1 MEEKHFWLKL
11 SIILSVV
18 IVLLIGVGFYAY
30 SKQPTTEEE
39 VRQIELSNG
48 VCANS
53 QDFVIFKK
61 GRFTHGGLYILVDKK
76 TRVQYLYFSNG
87 YQGGLSALIDS
98 LGKPILYQGELPDNT
113 IIK

>member
-30 SKQPTTEEE
+30 SKQPTTEE

-48 VCANS
+48 VFANS

-76 TRVQYLYFSNG
+76 TRVRYLYFSNG
-87 YQGGLSALIDS
+87 YQGGMSALIDS

>member
-30 SKQPTTEEE
+30 SKQPASEEE
-39 VRQIELSNG
+39 VHQFELSKG
-48 VCANS
+48 VCSNS
-53 QDFVIFKK
+53 QDFVIYKK
-61 GRFTHGGLYILVDKK
+61 GQLGMSSLYILVDKK

-87 YQGGLSALIDS
+87 YQGGMSALIDS
-98 LGKPILYQGELPDNT
+98 VGKPILYQGELPDDT

>member
-11 SIILSVV
+11 SIIL
-18 IVLLIGVGFYAY
+18 IVAIALLVGVGFYAY

-39 VRQIELSNG
+39 VHQIELSNR

-76 TRVQYLYFSNG
+76 TRVQYLYFSNS
-87 YQGGLSALIDS
+87 YQAGMSALIDS
-98 LGKPILYQGELPDNT
+98 LGKPILYRGELPDDTT
-113 IIK
+113 IK